1 MPFLFS
7 FFLDTAILIFRVKI
21 YHGAIVCKEAKLRGD
36 VTVGSMTVIHPCAT
50 IIAEA
55 GPVVIG
61 DGNIIEEQVIIVNR

>member
-1 MPFLFS
+1 MLPFKF
-7 FFLDTAILIFRVKI
+7 FRVKI

-61 DGNIIEEQVIIVNR
+61 DGNIIEEQVTIINR